1 MGTNLRPDRPAQRE
15 GYVPVEGARLY
26 YRDIG
31 RGHPV
36 VVLHG
41 GPEFDHTYLLPELDL
56 LADSYR
62 LIYYDQRG
70 RGKSA
75 AGVLPE
81 DVTIHSEVEDIERL
95 REHFGLESVAVL
107 GHSWGGLLAVEYA
120 ISHPERVSHLILLNT
135 APVSHGDYLLL
146 RQELPKKRTPDDL
159 ERLKAFRS
167 TAGYQEGD
175 PDNFAAYC
183 RIHFKPTV
191 RQPEHLESVVER
203 LRASFTKEGVLK
215 ARAIEDRLTEQTW
228 LVDDYD
234 LLPAL
239 QRLSIPTLVIHGDY
253 DFTPVECAEH
263 VADAIPGARFAL
275 LEDCGHFSFIECPE
289 QVRAE
294 IAALFRGS
302 QAG

>member
-1 MGTNLRPDRPAQRE
+1 MGANLPSYRTAPRD
-15 GYVPVEGARLY
+15 GYVPVDGAALY
-26 YRDIG
+26 YRGTG

-41 GPEFDHTYLLPELDL
+41 GPDFDHTYLLPELDL

-75 AGVLPE
+75 EGVRPE
-81 DVTIHSEVEDIERL
+81 DVTIRSEVEDIERL
-95 REHFGLESVAVL
+95 REHFGLDSIAVL
-107 GHSWGGLLAVEYA
+107 GHSWGGLLALEYA
-120 ISHPERVSHLILLNT
+120 TRHPECVSHLVLLNT
-135 APVSHGDYLLL
+135 APVSHEDFMLL

-159 ERLKAFRS
+159 ERLKALRS

-175 PDNFAAYC
+175 ADTVAAYY
-183 RIHFKPTV
+183 RIHFRPTV
-191 RQPEHLESVVER
+191 RQHDQLESLVER

-215 ARAIEDRLTEQTW
+215 ARAIEDRLVAQTW
-228 LVDDYD
+228 LVEDYD

-239 QRLSIPTLVIHGDY
+239 RRLNIPTLVLHGDY
-253 DFTPVECAEH
+253 DFIPVECAEH
-263 VADAIPGARFAL
+263 VARAIPGARFAL
-275 LEDCGHFSFIECPE
+275 LEDCGHFSFIERPE

-302 QAG
+302 

>member
-1 MGTNLRPDRPAQRE
+1 MGAYLQSDRPAPRE

-26 YRDIG
+26 YRDTG

-41 GPEFDHTYLLPELDL
+41 GPEFDHSYFLPELDL

-81 DVTIHSEVEDIERL
+81 DVTIRSEVEDIERL
-95 REHFGLESVAVL
+95 REHFGLNSVAVL
-107 GHSWGGLLAVEYA
+107 GHSWGGLLALEYA
-120 ISHPERVSHLILLNT
+120 TSHPERVSHLILLNT
-135 APVSHGDYLLL
+135 APVSHDDYLLL
-146 RQELPKKRTPDDL
+146 RQELPNKRTPDDL

-167 TAGYQEGD
+167 TAEYQEGD
-175 PDNFAAYC
+175 PDTFAAYC
-183 RIHFKPTV
+183 RIHFRPTI
-191 RQPEHLESVVER
+191 RQPEQLDSVVER

-215 ARAIEDRLTEQTW
+215 ARAIEGRLVEQTW
-228 LVDDYD
+228 LVDEYD

-239 QRLSIPTLVIHGDY
+239 RRLSIPTLVIHGDY
-253 DFTPVECAEH
+253 DFIPVECAEH
-263 VADAIPGARFAL
+263 VARAIPGARFAL
-275 LEDCGHFSFIECPE
+275 LKDCGHFSFMECPD
-289 QVRAE
+289 QVRQE
-294 IAALFRGS
+294 IDAFYRSA
-302 QAG
+302 

>member
-1 MGTNLRPDRPAQRE
+1 MGANLPSYRTAPRD
-15 GYVPVEGARLY
+15 GYIPVGGAALY
-26 YRDIG
+26 YRETG

-41 GPEFDHTYLLPELDL
+41 GPEFDHTYLLPDLDL

-70 RGKSA
+70 RGRSA
-75 AGVLPE
+75 EGVRPE
-81 DVTIHSEVEDIERL
+81 DVTVRSEVEDIEHL

-107 GHSWGGLLAVEYA
+107 GHSWGGLLALEYA
-120 ISHPERVSHLILLNT
+120 THHPERVSHLILLNT
-135 APVSHGDYLLL
+135 APVSHGDYLFL
-146 RQELPKKRTPDDL
+146 RQELPEKRTPDDL

-167 TAGYQEGD
+167 TAGYEEGD
-175 PDNFAAYC
+175 PDTFAAYC
-183 RIHFKPTV
+183 RIHFKPTI

-203 LRASFTKEGVLK
+203 LRASFTKEGVLR
-215 ARAIEDRLTEQTW
+215 ARAIEGRLAEQTW
-228 LVDDYD
+228 LVEDYD

-239 QRLSIPTLVIHGDY
+239 RRLNIPTLVLHGDY
-253 DFTPVECAEH
+253 DFIPVECAEH
-263 VADAIPGARFAL
+263 VARAIPGARFAL
-275 LEDCGHFSFIECPE
+275 LEDCGHFSFIERPE

-302 QAG
+302 